1 MPVTHSGGTEAAMS
15 YTFDGLNIGR
25 SGIQAARGNLNI
37 TGQNIT
43 NVNTDGYTRQRVN
56 QSAMAPSSL
65 GMMYSS
71 GSVVYGEGVEIKGI
85 EQMRDAF
92 LDGECRSQNAVT
104 GSASTINDALQYIEQ
119 VFYTTGSDG
128 TDEDSTSIVDVL
140 NSQYGKFVSQLESLT
155 ASSNTSNESNVLS
168 AAKNLA
174 TAFNTASKA
183 LETAWKQQYTNLTDY
198 AVKDVNGLLKN
209 IAGLNDQIK
218 SSELAGAPAL
228 ELLDKRNLDI
238 DKLSQYC
245 NIKVTEDTDYV
256 GDKEIHT
263 MHIQLIGSDGKPVTF
278 PGKGQDDSDPPKDID
293 ISFTGDLI
301 NGDQYSQFSVVPK
314 PEDAKAFDKIGID
327 ISMPAKDGKGI
338 VVTEQAGGVGH
349 YTYPSHDFAGNITTG
364 EFGGYLQLLNESGE
378 LDDNKEDLRGIG
390 YYKKLLDNAAKG
402 FADIINKANSTSDDG
417 TINKPLFTSDGDT
430 GITAGNIRTASGW
443 VVDKDHKGYLTF
455 TKEAAN
461 PGDSKDA
468 SFSNITD
475 MVETLNKSDVS
486 NSLLKIGKT
495 LGIEIDSK
503 NSDYTSKNSVLN
515 KIKNNRESLSSVDID
530 DETVNLI
537 KFNQALAASARF
549 LTTVDECI
557 NTLINNT
564 GVAGR

>member
-1 MPVTHSGGTEAAMS
+1 
-15 YTFDGLNIGR
+15 
-25 SGIQAARGNLNI
+25 
-37 TGQNIT
+37 
-43 NVNTDGYTRQRVN
+43 
-56 QSAMAPSSL
+56 
-65 GMMYSS
+65 MY
-71 GSVVYGEGVEIKGI
+71 
-85 EQMRDAF
+85 
-92 LDGECRSQNAVT
+92 
-104 GSASTINDALQYIEQ
+104 
-119 VFYTTGSDG
+119 
-128 TDEDSTSIVDVL
+128 
-140 NSQYGKFVSQLESLT
+140 
-155 ASSNTSNESNVLS
+155 
-168 AAKNLA
+168 
-174 TAFNTASKA
+174 
-183 LETAWKQQYTNLTDY
+183 
-198 AVKDVNGLLKN
+198 
-209 IAGLNDQIK
+209 
-218 SSELAGAPAL
+218 
-228 ELLDKRNLDI
+228 I

-245 NIKVTEDTDYV
+245 NIKVTEDPPDYV

-263 MHIQLIGSDGKPVTF
+263 MHIKLV
-278 PGKGQDDSDPPKDID
+278 DDSGNPVK
-293 ISFTGDLI
+293 FTGADAAKAVNFDGDLL
-301 NGDQYSQFSVVPK
+301 NGDQYSQFSVI
-314 PEDAKAFDKIGID
+314 PEDAKAFDKKIGIL
-327 ISMPAKDGKGI
+327 ISTPDKNGKGKNCG
-338 VVTEQAGGVGH
+338 EDPGGIGG
-349 YTYPSHDFAGNITTG
+349 SHSYVDFEPQITTG
-364 EFGGYLQLLNESGE
+364 EFGGYLKLLNQSGE
-378 LDDNKEDLRGIG
+378 FDDNKEDLRGIG

-402 FADIINKANSTSDDG
+402 FADIINKANSTNDDG